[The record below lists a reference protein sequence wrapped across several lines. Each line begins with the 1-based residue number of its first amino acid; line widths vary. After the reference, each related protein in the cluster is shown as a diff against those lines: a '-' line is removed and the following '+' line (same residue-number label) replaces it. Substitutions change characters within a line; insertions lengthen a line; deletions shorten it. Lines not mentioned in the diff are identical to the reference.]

1 MTRALRAAARLLGLL
16 ALALTLT
23 GGVARAADEAQVL
36 RLRAE
41 QLAAQGRCADALPV
55 ARQAR
60 ALDAGDARAAL
71 LEGQCAI
78 RLKRYGEAIAPLE
91 DARRL
96 DPSLA
101 RAALYLGIAHY
112 HRGDLD
118 RAEEE
123 LAAAAGPLGESA
135 ELELYRGLVLLERA
149 RAGEAAE
156 ALERAAALDP
166 RTADPAASYFAG
178 RAWQSADQRERAAR
192 ALRRVIDQAPG
203 TPWATEAERAL
214 ASAAARYRRQAPWG
228 IASAGIEYDDNVVL
242 LGRGALLPAEISSEE
257 DWRGVWFLAGG
268 FELFR
273 NADWAGGVIADYSG
287 SAHADL
293 DDFDS
298 HFPAI
303 ALWLDRS
310 LDEDTY
316 LRLQPDF
323 GYQWLGYDPFLAIYG
338 ATLALHRAWGEAGSG
353 RAFVRYAHRDYRYD
367 VEDDPTGDP
376 KALNRDAEEYGGGY
390 EHLYPAGSETELR
403 GGFQIVRYDARGREY
418 EHTGYEVWL
427 GGRRELPLDLVA
439 DLGAGYRYAH
449 YDNASGFTIP
459 PRSSRR
465 RDHVFHVQALLER
478 PITEQVKLSARYRY
492 ENEDSNVG
500 VFDYD
505 RHIVGGYVTVSF
517 GGS

>member
-1 MTRALRAAARLLGLL
+1 VTRVLHAAATLLGL
-16 ALALTLT
+16 LALTLT
-23 GGVARAADEAQVL
+23 GGVARAADEGQVL

-41 QLAAQGRCADALPV
+41 QLAAQGRCTDALPV
-55 ARQAR
+55 ARKAR

-96 DPSLA
+96 DPGLS

-112 HRGDLD
+112 HQGDLD
-118 RAEEE
+118 RAEAE
-123 LAAAAGPLGESA
+123 LAAAAGPLGDNA
-135 ELELYRGLVLLERA
+135 ELQLYRGLVLLERA
-149 RAGEAAE
+149 RATEAAE

-192 ALRRVIDQAPG
+192 ALRRVIAQAPG

-214 ASAAARYRRQAPWG
+214 ASSEARYRRQAPWG

-242 LGRGALLPAEISSEE
+242 LDDVTADD

-268 FELFR
+268 VELFR
-273 NADWAGGVIADYSG
+273 NAGWAGGVIADYNG
-287 SAHADL
+287 SAHGDL
-293 DDFDS
+293 HDFDS

-303 ALWLDRS
+303 SIWLDRS
-310 LDEDTY
+310 LDDDTY

-323 GYQWLGYDPFLAIYG
+323 GYRWLGTDPFLAVYG

-367 VEDDPTGDP
+367 VPVDPTGDP

-390 EHLYPAGSETELR
+390 EHVYPAGSETELR
-403 GGFQIVRYDARGREY
+403 GGFQINRYDARGREY
-418 EHTGYEVWL
+418 KHTGYEVWL
-427 GGRRELPLDLVA
+427 GGRRELPLGLVG

-459 PRSSRR
+459 PRSWRR
-465 RDHVFHVQALLER
+465 RDHVFHAQALLER
-478 PITEQVKLSARYRY
+478 PITEHVELSARYRY
-492 ENEDSNVG
+492 QDNDSNVR

-505 RHIVGGYVTVSF
+505 RHIVGGYVTVTF